1 MGAIDDEK
9 HLVFECPAFEF
20 IRNARRKLF
29 SAAVGLS
36 MKAFFDQQDQGA
48 VFGFVID
55 CLREV
60 EQLADVDRS
69 LDVVLDVSEPLDT
82 YD

>member
-1 MGAIDDEK
+1 
-9 HLVFECPAFEF
+9 
-20 IRNARRKLF
+20 
-29 SAAVGLS
+29 
-36 MKAFFDQQDQGA
+36 MKMIG
-48 VFGFVID
+48 FGFVID

-82 YD
+82 FD

>member
-9 HLVFECPAFEF
+9 HLVFECPAFQY
-20 IRNARRKLF
+20 IRNARRKLL
-29 SAAVGLS
+29 SAAVGLD
-36 MKAFFDQQDQGA
+36 MKAFFGQQDQGA

-82 YD
+82 FD